1 MKKTTTIE
9 WIPGIES
16 QTKDHSLKKSLLY
29 SLLVSL
35 GLFFLLPLSEF
46 VRQEEWVVREVDSI
60 PFQST
65 PPPKTQLEKKIEDLI
80 QSQSAPLPLESKSPL
95 LKIETLTTS
104 LDVGPGDFKAEFSLN
119 SYSPLKGGF
128 EGELVFEL
136 HELDR
141 NPNVLK
147 RGTLH
152 YPTRLKRQGLEG
164 EVKLLIQIDETGR
177 VKVLEVVSSTH
188 PDFIEPSKKAA
199 EGSTYEPPQRNGEP
213 VKVQFYLPVRY
224 SLLDQ

>member
-1 MKKTTTIE
+1 MKKMNVTE

-16 QTKDHSLKKSLLY
+16 QTKGHSLKKSLLY

-46 VRQEEWVVREVDSI
+46 VRQEEWIVREVDSI
-60 PFQST
+60 PFQSP
-65 PPPKTQLEKKIEDLI
+65 PPPKTKLEKKVEDLLQN
-80 QSQSAPLPLESKSPL
+80 QSEPLPLENKSPL
-95 LKIETLTTS
+95 LEIETISTN

-119 SYSPLKGGF
+119 NYSPVNTAFK
-128 EGELVFEL
+128 GELVFEL

-147 RGTLH
+147 RGTLQ

-164 EVKLLIQIDETGR
+164 EVKLLIQIDQRGR